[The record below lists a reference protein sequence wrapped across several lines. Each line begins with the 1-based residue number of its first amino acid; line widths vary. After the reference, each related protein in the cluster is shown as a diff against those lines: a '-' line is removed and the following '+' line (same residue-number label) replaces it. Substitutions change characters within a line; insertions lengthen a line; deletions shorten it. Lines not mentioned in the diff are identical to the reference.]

1 MQRRSHLCPTTRWL
15 FVMNALIW
23 RLPRKHTWSPTN
35 RHLSAKTSEFSESFR
50 TNFCPENF
58 FFRST
63 KLEFFFSLFLE
74 KLNECFYQAY
84 QMKSE
89 LHELAYKI
97 VCLRNPTTKDSI
109 SSPHQHQP
117 PIDETIALSK
127 PSLVSTLSSG
137 NGRTGHGDS
146 IRSLPNN
153 GFIIGGGSCTST
165 STTATLGRYFSG
177 LWDAY
182 LICWSLGTYSNS
194 AFSISEF
201 YDSYL
206 GDDMVRR
213 HGGFDETHTTEYEP
227 DSILKGHNRNRLS
240 RLV

>member
-1 MQRRSHLCPTTRWL
+1 MHLFGDYRANILDRLQIDTYQQKQVSFQKVLEQNFAQKILFLVHQTR
-15 FVMNALIW
+15 I
-23 RLPRKHTWSPTN
+23 
-35 RHLSAKTSEFSESFR
+35 
-50 TNFCPENF
+50 
-58 FFRST
+58 
-63 KLEFFFSLFLE
+63 FSLFLE
-74 KLNECFYQAY
+74 KLNECFYHIC

-89 LHELAYKI
+89 LHELSYKI

-177 LWDAY
+177 
-182 LICWSLGTYSNS
+182 ICHLLRLADWYNS
-194 AFSISEF
+194 S
-201 YDSYL
+201 
-206 GDDMVRR
+206 
-213 HGGFDETHTTEYEP
+213 
-227 DSILKGHNRNRLS
+227 K
-240 RLV
+240 

>member
-35 RHLSAKTSEFSESFR
+35 QHLSAKTSEFSVQKVLEQTFAQKII
-50 TNFCPENF
+50 F
-58 FFRST
+58 FVHKTRI
-63 KLEFFFSLFLE
+63 FSLFLE

-84 QMKSE
+84 QIKRE
-89 LHELAYKI
+89 LYRLSYKI

-177 LWDAY
+177 LCHLLWLTDWQMQ
-182 LICWSLGTYSNS
+182 ISNS
-194 AFSISEF
+194 
-201 YDSYL
+201 L
-206 GDDMVRR
+206 
-213 HGGFDETHTTEYEP
+213 
-227 DSILKGHNRNRLS
+227 
-240 RLV
+240 